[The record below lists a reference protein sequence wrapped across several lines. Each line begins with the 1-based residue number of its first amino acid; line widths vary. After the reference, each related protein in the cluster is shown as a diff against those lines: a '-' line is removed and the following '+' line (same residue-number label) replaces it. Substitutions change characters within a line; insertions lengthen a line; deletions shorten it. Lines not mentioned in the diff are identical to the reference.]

1 MRIST
6 SMIFNNGTNGIQNL
20 QSDWYKL
27 QNQMSTGRRILS
39 PADDPIG
46 ASEALLV
53 SQSQGVNQQFLD
65 NQATARSQLNY
76 VETTL
81 GSVTDNMLS
90 IVELASDAGNTTYS
104 AAQRSMIAE
113 ELKQRMS
120 SLVGL
125 ANTRDGTGLYIFS
138 GYQSTTEPFQIN
150 TAAAAG
156 VAHSLGANTYVNYS
170 GDAGKTELQVS
181 ASKTMATSE
190 SGLDAFVQVKDAQGV
205 VTTKSIFDGVQNMV
219 EILDGTRPYT
229 TADYTQ
235 ALKDINTS
243 LNHVATVRASV
254 GARLNALDSL
264 TSSGEDVGL
273 LYDTR
278 LSELQDLDYT
288 KAISDFSRVQM
299 QLEAAQLTFKQT
311 SQMSLFNIL

>member
-1 MRIST
+1 MRVST
-6 SMIFNNGTNGIQNL
+6 SMIFNNGTKGIQNL

-170 GDAGKTELQVS
+170 GDAGKSELQVS

-205 VTTKSIFDGVQNMV
+205 VTTKSLFDGVQNMV
-219 EILDGTRPYT
+219 DILDGTRPYT
-229 TADYTQ
+229 AADYTQ
-235 ALKDINTS
+235 ALKDINSS

-264 TSSGEDVGL
+264 TSAGEDVGL

-278 LSELQDLDYT
+278 LSELQELDYT
-288 KAISDFSRVQM
+288 KAISDFMRVKT
-299 QLEAAQLTFKQT
+299 QLDAAQLTFKQT

>member
-1 MRIST
+1 MRVST
-6 SMIFNNGTNGIQNL
+6 SMIFNSGTKGIQNL

-27 QNQMSTGRRILS
+27 QNQLSTGRRILS

-53 SQSQGVNQQFLD
+53 NQSQGVNQQFLD
-65 NQATARSQLNY
+65 NQATARSQLSY
-76 VETTL
+76 VDTTL
-81 GSVTDNMLS
+81 SGVTDNLMS
-90 IVELASDAGNTTYS
+90 IVERASDAGNTTYS
-104 AAQRSMIAE
+104 AAQRTMIAE

-120 SLVGL
+120 SMIGL

-156 VAHSLGANTYVNYS
+156 VAHSLGANTSVNYS
-170 GDAGKTELQVS
+170 GDAGKSELQVS
-181 ASKTMATSE
+181 ASKTMATAE
-190 SGLDAFVQVKDAQGV
+190 NGLDAFMQVKDAQGV
-205 VTTKSIFDGVQNMV
+205 VTTKSLFDGVQNMV

-235 ALKDINTS
+235 ALQDINAS

-264 TSSGEDVGL
+264 TSAGEDVGL

-278 LSELQDLDYT
+278 ITELQGLDYT
-288 KAISDFSRVQM
+288 KAISDFSRIKT
-299 QLEAAQLTFKQT
+299 QLDAAQLTFKET

>member
-181 ASKTMATSE
+181 ASKMMATAE

-205 VTTKSIFDGVQNMV
+205 VTTKSLFDGVQNMV

-264 TSSGEDVGL
+264 TSAGEDVGV

>member
-181 ASKTMATSE
+181 ASKMIATAE
-190 SGLDAFVQVKDAQGV
+190 NGLDAFVQVKDAQGV
-205 VTTKSIFDGVQNMV
+205 VTTKSLFDGVQNMV

-229 TADYTQ
+229 AADYTQ

-264 TSSGEDVGL
+264 TSAGEDVGV

>member
-104 AAQRSMIAE
+104 AAQRSMVAE

-181 ASKTMATSE
+181 ASKTMATAE

-205 VTTKSIFDGVQNMV
+205 VTTKSLFDGVQNMV

-264 TSSGEDVGL
+264 TSAGEDVGV

>member
-104 AAQRSMIAE
+104 AAQRSMVAE

-120 SLVGL
+120 SLIGL

-181 ASKTMATSE
+181 ASKTMATAE

-205 VTTKSIFDGVQNMV
+205 VTTKSLFDGVQNMV

-235 ALKDINTS
+235 ALKDINSS

-264 TSSGEDVGL
+264 TSAGEDVGV

>member
-104 AAQRSMIAE
+104 AAQRSMVAE

>member
-1 MRIST
+1 MRVST
-6 SMIFNNGTNGIQNL
+6 SMIFNNGTKGIQNL

-170 GDAGKTELQVS
+170 GDAGKSELQVS

-205 VTTKSIFDGVQNMV
+205 VTTKSLFDGVQNMV

-235 ALKDINTS
+235 ALQDINSS

-264 TSSGEDVGL
+264 TSAGEDVGL

>member
-138 GYQSTTEPFQIN
+138 GYQTTTEPFQIN